1 MFARLLMF
9 IVVAAYSCEAYG
21 GTYYVDPIRGDDS
34 SAGSQ
39 ADPFRS
45 IAQAMKKVDGPGGK
59 VSLSPGCYTEQIMI
73 HKGGQADNPLVIEGN
88 GAVINLGVDVTDGPW
103 VKTDNGYL
111 LDQPVHKN
119 TRYYLTS
126 PVFINGL
133 PVSCDRPKGGVKP
146 AWHGGSCRYDDQ
158 NHLVIVFPRGLSPTN
173 SVVVLTGAPGFF
185 SSGVQVSGGSH
196 IHIYD
201 LVSVFSGNDGFNLHG
216 NGSDVLIQRCKAL
229 FNGDNGISSHETYH
243 VDVRDSEVAF
253 GGTMGGAID
262 DIMQTV
268 TTYTNVRVHQCR
280 AAAFILIG
288 KSHHLDH
295 VVSFSNG
302 DGNLPKASDKIELSD
317 CTELAPVESDAQI
330 PMVDHPDTNTFST
343 QHVEET
349 DRLGRFLQLRP
360 PITTV
365 PLTAAGSQ

>member
-9 IVVAAYSCEAYG
+9 LTVAYSCGTYG
-21 GTYYVDPIRGDDS
+21 GTYYVDPVRGDDS
-34 SAGSQ
+34 SGGSQ
-39 ADPFRS
+39 TDPFKS
-45 IAQAMKKVDGPGGK
+45 IAQAMKMVDGPGGK
-59 VSLSPGCYTEQIMI
+59 VSLTPGCYIAQIII
-73 HKGGQADNPLVIEGN
+73 HKGGKPDSPLVIEGN

-158 NHLVIVFPRGLSPTN
+158 NRLVIVFPKGLSPAN

-185 SSGVQVSGGSH
+185 SSGIQVSGGSH
-196 IHIYD
+196 IHFYD
-201 LVSVFSGNDGFNLHG
+201 LVSVFSGNDGFNFHG
-216 NGSDVLIQRCKAL
+216 DGSDILIQRCKAL
-229 FNGDNGISSHETYH
+229 FNGDNGISSHETYQ

-253 GGTMGGAID
+253 GGTMGGAVAD
-262 DIMQTV
+262 GAETV

-280 AAAFILIG
+280 AAAFVLIG
-288 KSHHLDH
+288 KAHRLDH
-295 VVSFSNG
+295 IVSFSNG
-302 DGNLPKASDKIELSD
+302 DGNLPKPSNKIQFFD
-317 CTELAPVESDAQI
+317 CTELGPVESDSKI
-330 PMVDHPDTNTFST
+330 PVVDHPDAKTDLI
-343 QHVEET
+343 QYAAET

-365 PLTAAGSQ
+365 PLTPAGSQ